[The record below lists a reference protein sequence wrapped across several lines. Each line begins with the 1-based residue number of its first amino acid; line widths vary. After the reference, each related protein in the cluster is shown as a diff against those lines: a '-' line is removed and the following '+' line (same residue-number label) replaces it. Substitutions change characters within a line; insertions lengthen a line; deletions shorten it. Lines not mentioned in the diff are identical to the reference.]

1 MGPVFGPVFLAGL
14 VAASVWDV
22 RFRRVPNGLNFGL
35 AAAGALANAALQGWD
50 GLIWSVG
57 GWLVALAVVFVPF
70 LLRLY
75 RGGDA
80 KLVMAIAAW
89 LGPRSGVTAFVYGV
103 VAGGVVGLVTAL
115 IHRRALTRPVA
126 ERPEA
131 AHAPMAIAFALGAL
145 AAIEWPL
152 EAT

>member
-1 MGPVFGPVFLAGL
+1 V
-14 VAASVWDV
+14 
-22 RFRRVPNGLNFGL
+22 
-35 AAAGALANAALQGWD
+35 GALAHLAVNGTD
-50 GLIWSVG
+50 GLVYSVG
-57 GWLVALAVVFVPF
+57 GWLIALVVVFVPF

-89 LGPRSGVTAFVYGV
+89 LGPRGGVTAFVYGV
-103 VAGGVVGLVTAL
+103 VAGGIVGIVTAFL
-115 IHRRALTRPVA
+115 HRRALTEPAA
-126 ERPEA
+126 ERPDA

-152 EAT
+152 EAP

>member
-1 MGPVFGPVFLAGL
+1 M
-14 VAASVWDV
+14 AASVWDL
-22 RFRRVPNGLNFGL
+22 RFRRVPNSLNFGW
-35 AAAGALANAALQGWD
+35 AAAGAGANMVVQGWD

-57 GWLVALAVVFVPF
+57 GWLIALAVVFVPF

-89 LGPRSGVTAFVYGV
+89 LGPRGGVTAFVYGV
-103 VAGGVVGLVTAL
+103 VAGGMVAIVTAL
-115 IHRRALTRPVA
+115 LHRRALATPAA

-131 AHAPMAIAFALGAL
+131 AHAPMAIAFTLGAL

-152 EAT
+152 EAP